1 MKIKNILTGTI
12 LSGAMMLS
20 SCSLNEDLSAIS
32 NPDTFYA
39 TKAQCE
45 AALNG
50 TYIPLKSLYTWE
62 YFLAMEAVTDLA
74 SCMGSNDNARAL
86 MTPAK
91 PCFGS
96 TAWTQGY
103 LGVMRCNAAIAG
115 IEKAPIN
122 EEVKAQMLA
131 EGVIMRAFYYYYLTC
146 FFGNVPFYE
155 DDVATRE
162 VQDKIAVLP
171 RMSAVETRDSLIK
184 ELEYWVP
191 QMKQCRTS
199 EVENNR
205 SGAAMGWMLIAKM
218 AMWNKNWDKA
228 IEAIEQ
234 LEKLYGDLSQYPLED
249 VYFRN
254 KNTPESIFE
263 IQHVYVD
270 GGLNYTNSVACVCTP
285 TKSLVNGKALYDG
298 IEIPELGSE
307 GTTWT
312 PCRPS
317 PYMVSLLYEGSP
329 DRRSGMWIVHSSYNG
344 QLFNRADGCFGPK
357 FWCPNMRNTADSN
370 NYKVFRYADALLLKA
385 EAYCMKEMK
394 DESLR
399 YLNMT
404 KRRAGADEYEF
415 RNWTRLMDEIMDE
428 RARELVGEFQ
438 RKLDLVRWGVW
449 YDRTYNLNARTDM
462 RESLMP
468 CQEYYPIP
476 DTEVVYSG
484 YNLDNDAYNKNM
496 AEK

>member
-171 RMSAVETRDSLIK
+171 RMSAVETRD
-184 ELEYWVP
+184 
-191 QMKQCRTS
+191 
-199 EVENNR
+199 
-205 SGAAMGWMLIAKM
+205 
-218 AMWNKNWDKA
+218 
-228 IEAIEQ
+228 
-234 LEKLYGDLSQYPLED
+234 
-249 VYFRN
+249 
-254 KNTPESIFE
+254 
-263 IQHVYVD
+263 
-270 GGLNYTNSVACVCTP
+270 
-285 TKSLVNGKALYDG
+285 
-298 IEIPELGSE
+298 
-307 GTTWT
+307 
-312 PCRPS
+312 
-317 PYMVSLLYEGSP
+317 
-329 DRRSGMWIVHSSYNG
+329 
-344 QLFNRADGCFGPK
+344 
-357 FWCPNMRNTADSN
+357 
-370 NYKVFRYADALLLKA
+370 
-385 EAYCMKEMK
+385 
-394 DESLR
+394 
-399 YLNMT
+399 
-404 KRRAGADEYEF
+404 
-415 RNWTRLMDEIMDE
+415 
-428 RARELVGEFQ
+428 
-438 RKLDLVRWGVW
+438 
-449 YDRTYNLNARTDM
+449 
-462 RESLMP
+462 
-468 CQEYYPIP
+468 
-476 DTEVVYSG
+476 
-484 YNLDNDAYNKNM
+484 
-496 AEK
+496 